1 MQGRSGMNDEIS
13 FFSKIRLLFVGEC
26 IHGVS
31 EFTLFK
37 QEIAESYFFEN
48 SILVFEADCAGMQ
61 LSNVEHDPTYLRLTN
76 FPKVMRTKETLQLLS
91 WAIDRQIP
99 CLGID
104 CIPRRDLADF
114 SRVLQPLRRRKI
126 AQNNMM
132 KGTDSYFVWRDSQ
145 MANNLL
151 KILNDYPE
159 SRILVMLHNLH
170 IKKMGSMENSDLSLL
185 SVREIIE
192 KALPGQSCSIAQF
205 ARGGQALHN
214 DLTEFNFHIDDPLA
228 IETYPFTSQ
237 SKSVLTFQIP
247 KDRVGWHHAFEQEK
261 IPVCEQYEGCN
272 VFTSVHPPSL
282 ID

>member
-1 MQGRSGMNDEIS
+1 MSDEIS
-13 FFSKIRLLFVGEC
+13 FFSKTRLLFVGES

-37 QEIAESYFFEN
+37 QEIAGSYFFEN

-61 LSNVEHDPTYLRLTN
+61 LSNVEHDPAYLRLNN
-76 FPKVMRTKETLQLLS
+76 FPKVMRTTETLQLLS

-114 SRVLQPLRRRKI
+114 SRLLQPLRKKQI
-126 AQNNMM
+126 SENNMM
-132 KGTDSYFVWRDSQ
+132 KKRLGSYFVWRDSQ

-151 KILNDYPE
+151 KIVNDYPE

-170 IKKMGSMENSDLSLL
+170 IKKKGSMENSELSLR

-214 DLTEFNFHIDDPLA
+214 DLTVFNFHIDDPFA
-228 IETYPFTSQ
+228 IETYPFISQ

-247 KDRVGWHHAFEQEK
+247 KDRVGWHHAFEQET
-261 IPVCEQYEGCN
+261 IPVCEQYEGCK

-282 ID
+282 IN